1 MAKFS
6 SDVGQLMLGMQQI
19 AEIPEDVIDEMLQVG
34 SKVGVEAMRR
44 SLRRMGLVKTGQ
56 LADSLVAVRKV
67 GKDGRIYYRA
77 YPKGRRKSENSAL
90 TVASIRRVNPLRS
103 HAKPPTNNEVGF
115 VLEFGAPK
123 RGIEA
128 RQWMRTANEESA
140 DDVVAAEFK
149 IYDDWLKSKGF

>member
-6 SDVGQLMLGMQQI
+6 SDVGHLMLGMQQI
-19 AEIPEDVIDEMLQVG
+19 AEIPEDVIDEMLQAG

-90 TVASIRRVNPLRS
+90 TVANIRRINPLLS

-123 RGIEA
+123 RGIGA

-149 IYDDWLKSKGF
+149 VYDEWLKSKGF

>member
-6 SDVGQLMLGMQQI
+6 SDVGQLMLDMQQI
-19 AEIPEDVIDEMLQVG
+19 AEIPEDVIDEMLQAG

-128 RQWMRTANEESA
+128 RQCMRTANEESA
-140 DDVVAAEFK
+140 DDVVTAEFK
-149 IYDDWLKSKGF
+149 VYDDWLKSKGF

>member
-6 SDVGQLMLGMQQI
+6 YDADQLMLDMQQI
-19 AEIPEDVIDEMLQVG
+19 AEIPEDVIDEMLQAG

-44 SLRRMGLVKTGQ
+44 TLRRMKLVDTGQ
-56 LADSLVAVRKV
+56 LQTSLVAVKRR
-67 GKDGRIYYRA
+67 KDGRLYYLA
-77 YPKGRRKSENSAL
+77 YPKGRRKPKPHVL
-90 TVASIRRVNPLRS
+90 TVSNVNRVDPL
-103 HAKPPTNNEVGF
+103 HTYVKPPTNDEVGY

-123 RGIEA
+123 RGIQP

-149 IYDDWLKSKGF
+149 VYDDWLKSKGF

>member
-1 MAKFS
+1 MAEFS
-6 SDVGQLMLGMQQI
+6 SDVGQLMLNMQQI
-19 AEIPEDVIDEMLQVG
+19 AEIPEDVIDEMLQAG

-56 LADSLVAVRKV
+56 LADSLVAVRKT
-67 GKDGRIYYRA
+67 GKDGRIYYLA
-77 YPKGRRKSENSAL
+77 YPKGRRKAEPHVLSVSNV
-90 TVASIRRVNPLRS
+90 TRVNPLHS

-115 VLEFGAPK
+115 VLEFGAPN

-128 RQWMRTANEESA
+128 RQWMRIANEESA

>member
-19 AEIPEDVIDEMLQVG
+19 AEIPEDMIDEMLQAG

>member
-6 SDVGQLMLGMQQI
+6 SDVGQLMLDMQQI
-19 AEIPEDVIDEMLQVG
+19 AEIPEDVIDEMLQAG

-67 GKDGRIYYRA
+67 DKYGRIYYEV
-77 YPKGRRKSENSAL
+77 YPKGRRKAEPHVL
-90 TVASIRRVNPLRS
+90 TVANIRRVDPL
-103 HAKPPTNNEVGF
+103 HTYAEPPTNNEVGF

-123 RGIEA
+123 RGIKA
-128 RQWMRTANEESA
+128 RQWMRKANEESA

-149 IYDDWLKSKGF
+149 VYDDWLKSKGF

>member
-6 SDVGQLMLGMQQI
+6 SDVGQLMLDMQQI
-19 AEIPEDVIDEMLQVG
+19 AEIPEDVIDEMLQAG

>member
-6 SDVGQLMLGMQQI
+6 SDVGQLMLDMQQI
-19 AEIPEDVIDEMLQVG
+19 AEIPEDVIDEMLQAG
-34 SKVGVEAMRR
+34 SKVGIEAMRR

-77 YPKGRRKSENSAL
+77 YPKGRRKSENRAL
-90 TVASIRRVNPLRS
+90 TVANVRRINPLRS

-128 RQWMRTANEESA
+128 RQWMRKANEESA

-149 IYDDWLKSKGF
+149 VYDDWLKSKGF

>member
-6 SDVGQLMLGMQQI
+6 SDVGQLMLDMQQI
-19 AEIPEDVIDEMLQVG
+19 AEIPEDVIDEMLQAG

-56 LADSLVAVRKV
+56 LSDSLVAVRKV

-77 YPKGRRKSENSAL
+77 YSKGRRKAENRAL
-90 TVASIRRVNPLRS
+90 TVANVRRVNPLRS

-123 RGIEA
+123 RIQP
-128 RQWMRTANEESA
+128 RQWMRMANEESA